1 MYLFDKGLDDH
12 NRGFCT
18 LEDGLSN
25 QNLASKLGIAPA
37 DAMTFDAVVVD
48 KAWRGKHLQRHFIDW
63 TAGLAKENDAKHV
76 LATVSSDNG
85 ASKHNFLAK
94 GFQVA
99 TTKEMYNGVM
109 RDIMCL
115 DINET

>member
-25 QNLASKLGIAPA
+25 RNLASKLGIAPA

-63 TAGLAKENDAKHV
+63 TAGLAK
-76 LATVSSDNG
+76 
-85 ASKHNFLAK
+85 

-99 TTKEMYNGVM
+99 TTKEMYNGVV